1 MLFIYYLLFGYFLY
15 ISNYLYNQNGLM
27 HISRKIL
34 KLCNY
39 KIDIDIEDDIEQ
51 LPSKVLIISS
61 HTSIYDFIIGMLF
74 YYGYLRKKY
83 NTYVLMKK
91 SFERMVKP
99 FLHLVENKVKLISV
113 NQNKKMGLT
122 DQIYEN
128 LKDKDNYMLYIAP
141 EGTRKCTDNI
151 KSGYWILSKKLNIDI
166 VYWGID
172 FNLKNISIE
181 KNRKVK
187 EDWEDEKYEFI
198 KNCKK
203 YIPLYPDRCYWTKDF
218 YINLNQNQNQN

>member
-1 MLFIYYLLFGYFLY
+1 
-15 ISNYLYNQNGLM
+15 
-27 HISRKIL
+27 
-34 KLCNY
+34 
-39 KIDIDIEDDIEQ
+39 
-51 LPSKVLIISS
+51 VLIISS

-172 FNLKNISIE
+172 FNLKTISIE

>member
-34 KLCNY
+34 KICNY

-91 SFERMVKP
+91 SFERIVKP

-172 FNLKNISIE
+172 FNLKTISIE

-218 YINLNQNQNQN
+218 YINLNQNQN